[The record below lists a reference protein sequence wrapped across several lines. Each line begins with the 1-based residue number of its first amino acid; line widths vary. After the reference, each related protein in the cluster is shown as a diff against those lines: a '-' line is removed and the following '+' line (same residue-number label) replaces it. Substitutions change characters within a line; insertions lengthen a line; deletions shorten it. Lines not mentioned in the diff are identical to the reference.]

1 MPIFPLLISSGR
13 LQPSAPVCIPAE
25 WQRLQPVLS
34 SAEADDLLE
43 CLLSRTDWTADH
55 YEAFGRQFSIPRL
68 QAWYADAGLRYRYS
82 DNLIKTRPWPDY
94 LLDVRKRV
102 EQACGCFFNSVL
114 LTCYRHGEDSVSW
127 HADDERELGPNPVIA
142 SLSLGAARTFYVRPK
157 PESAQSLQSGLQPFS
172 LCLQHNDLLLMKA
185 GCQRHWQH
193 AILPE
198 AGLTAVRIN
207 LTFRQVVIPPE
218 SGREPEPAPDAAADA
233 GCGCESAGDS

>member
-13 LQPSAPVCIPAE
+13 LRQSAPVCIPAE

-34 SAEADDLLE
+34 SAEADHLLE
-43 CLLSRTDWTADH
+43 CLLSRTDWSSDF

-82 DNLIKTRPWPDY
+82 DNLIQTRPWPDY
-94 LLDVRKRV
+94 LLDVRERV

-218 SGREPEPAPDAAADA
+218 SGREPEPAPDATADA
-233 GCGCESAGDS
+233 GCDCESAGDS